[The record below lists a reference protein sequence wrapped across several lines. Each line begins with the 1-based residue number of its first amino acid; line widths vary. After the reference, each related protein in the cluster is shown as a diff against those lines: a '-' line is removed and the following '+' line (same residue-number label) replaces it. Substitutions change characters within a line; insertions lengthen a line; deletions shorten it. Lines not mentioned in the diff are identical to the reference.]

1 MSNETM
7 LGILISVILAIGGY
21 LLVNKKFKLN
31 IKQKNKS
38 GNNTISNNTISNEIN
53 DPKK

>member
-1 MSNETM
+1 MSNETV

-31 IKQKNKS
+31 IKQKSKS
-38 GNNTISNNTISNEIN
+38 GNNTISNSIIGNEIN
-53 DPKK
+53 HPKK